1 MQTTTFTGTHQLQLV
16 QAAGPASTTTTAAL
30 LYQPSGHKATGSA
43 TDLPSR
49 RRQLHTAAP
58 TLNSNTD
65 TELPLSPPKRLRLNH
80 KQAPPDSFPATA
92 DKAIRRHKAYYL
104 RNRALRNRCTTRPKK
119 EEKSWTCPYCE
130 LQIIQDPEARA
141 DQLSRK
147 RLHHIRTAHPDKP
160 QPNVCKRRQAIEAS
174 NALPDTLKAW
184 VCPICYA
191 ALPELEERLKH
202 DSICKHI
209 TDHHPK
215 ETLRSLN
222 SKQARAKLPPWHR
235 KDQTLGA
242 KQQKRLHDAAIKTAK
257 QHGHLPAIA
266 PDDTMGSQ

>member
-1 MQTTTFTGTHQLQLV
+1 M
-16 QAAGPASTTTTAAL
+16 PA
-30 LYQPSGHKATGSA
+30 A
-43 TDLPSR
+43 TDA
-49 RRQLHTAAP
+49 HAA
-58 TLNSNTD
+58 
-65 TELPLSPPKRLRLNH
+65 
-80 KQAPPDSFPATA
+80 A
-92 DKAIRRHKAYYL
+92 
-104 RNRALRNRCTTRPKK
+104 RPKK

-222 SKQARAKLPPWHR
+222 SKQARAKLPPGTVRTKHLEPNSR
-235 KDQTLGA
+235 NVSTTLQSR
-242 KQQKRLHDAAIKTAK
+242 QQSNTATCLPLHQMTPWDPNTCPTKLSSTRNSLLA
-257 QHGHLPAIA
+257 
-266 PDDTMGSQ
+266 S

>member
-1 MQTTTFTGTHQLQLV
+1 M
-16 QAAGPASTTTTAAL
+16 PA
-30 LYQPSGHKATGSA
+30 A
-43 TDLPSR
+43 TDA
-49 RRQLHTAAP
+49 HAA
-58 TLNSNTD
+58 
-65 TELPLSPPKRLRLNH
+65 
-80 KQAPPDSFPATA
+80 A
-92 DKAIRRHKAYYL
+92 
-104 RNRALRNRCTTRPKK
+104 RPKK

-266 PDDTMGSQ
+266 PDDTMGSQYMPDKTQLHKKFPAGILILLPTMLATITRSNRTQQTMPKANRHPCTPPHMVDKMQEQRRRQ

>member
-1 MQTTTFTGTHQLQLV
+1 M
-16 QAAGPASTTTTAAL
+16 PA
-30 LYQPSGHKATGSA
+30 A
-43 TDLPSR
+43 TDA
-49 RRQLHTAAP
+49 HAA
-58 TLNSNTD
+58 
-65 TELPLSPPKRLRLNH
+65 
-80 KQAPPDSFPATA
+80 A
-92 DKAIRRHKAYYL
+92 
-104 RNRALRNRCTTRPKK
+104 RPKK

-191 ALPELEERLKH
+191 ALHELEERLKH
-202 DSICKHI
+202 DSIRKHI

-222 SKQARAKLPPWHR
+222 SKEARAKLPPWHR

-266 PDDTMGSQ
+266 PDDTMGSQYMPDKTQLHKKFPAGILILCQQCWRPLLGATGRSKQCPKRIDIHAHHRTWWTKCRSNGDGNDLAALLNTTVEQLDKHYKYQPPSTTPQQL